1 MYGQSSVS
9 MTTEQQHRLEM
20 DNHSNILRH
29 GVM

>member
-1 MYGQSSVS
+1 